1 LAAPYFNSAERA
13 DIYRA
18 MFLLNRGF
26 HLIVLRLDQIQH
38 LLTTQDL
45 KDMRGLTQGVQLEI
59 NTAVLN
65 TLHSIEND
73 DHAQFGK
80 VRLALEKRLKTPLPE
95 PRRKK

>member
-1 LAAPYFNSAERA
+1 MAAPYFNSAERA

-26 HLIVLRLDQIQH
+26 YLILLRLDQIQH

-45 KDMRGLTQGVQLEI
+45 KDMRGLTQDVQLEI

-65 TLHSIEND
+65 TLHSIESD

-80 VRLALEKRLKTPLPE
+80 VRTALEKRLKTPLPE

>member
-1 LAAPYFNSAERA
+1 
-13 DIYRA
+13 

-45 KDMRGLTQGVQLEI
+45 KDMRGLTQDVQLEI

-65 TLHSIEND
+65 TLDSIEND

-80 VRLALEKRLKTPLPE
+80 VRTALEKRLKTPLRT